1 MNAMGWQV
9 GAVLFG
15 ASALIIAIYVARL
28 LNSTTKVVERA
39 NRLID
44 YNERNIQDI
53 IDNAASITK
62 NVDEIMELVTKMSN
76 VLKIFRI
83 FRK

>member
-62 NVDEIMELVTKMSN
+62 NIDEIIELVTKMSN

-83 FRK
+83 FSK

>member
-53 IDNAASITK
+53 IDNAASIAK
-62 NVDEIMELVTKMSN
+62 NVDEIIELVTKMSN

>member
-62 NVDEIMELVTKMSN
+62 NIDEIIELVTKMSN
-76 VLKIFRI
+76 ILKIFRI

>member
-9 GAVLFG
+9 GAVLCG
-15 ASALIIAIYVARL
+15 SSALIIAIYVARL

-53 IDNAASITK
+53 IDNAASIAK
-62 NVDEIMELVTKMSN
+62 NVDEIIELVTKMSN

>member
-15 ASALIIAIYVARL
+15 ASALIIAIYMARL

-62 NVDEIMELVTKMSN
+62 NIDEIIELVTKMSN

>member
-1 MNAMGWQV
+1 MDAMGWQI
-9 GAVLFG
+9 GAILIGV
-15 ASALIIAIYVARL
+15 SALIVAIYIAKL

-44 YNERNIQDI
+44 YNERNIQEI
-53 IDNAASITK
+53 IENTASITES
-62 NVDEIMELVTKMSN
+62 VDEIIGVFTKVTS
-76 VLKIFRI
+76 VLKVFRI

>member
-1 MNAMGWQV
+1 MDAMGWQI
-9 GAVLFG
+9 GAILIG
-15 ASALIIAIYVARL
+15 ASALIVAIYIAKL

-53 IDNAASITK
+53 IENTASITES
-62 NVDEIMELVTKMSN
+62 VDEIIGVFTKITS
-76 VLKIFRI
+76 VLKVFRI

>member
-9 GAVLFG
+9 AAVLFG

-62 NVDEIMELVTKMSN
+62 NIDEIIELVTKMSN

>member
-62 NVDEIMELVTKMSN
+62 NIDEIIELVTKMSN